1 MRYKNNI
8 DDSGVV
14 ASQGLNVT
22 DPDWHQLAI
31 TYDAYAGRMIG
42 YVDGTSV
49 GEIAVNGPTKLAE
62 YWDPTVGS
70 PWGDGFR
77 GLVDNITFSD
87 NVLSPSDIGDSY
99 ASFLQQVDAYVDPPP
114 PTSPPGPPVLP
125 VLFALDF
132 ENGEIADS
140 SGNGITVSNGALADL
155 TAGLNDTA
163 YHLNGLHYSA
173 GGNYLSI
180 QGDDSL
186 FSQDQIALS
195 MAFCADVPGQGGDLF
210 RIHTA
215 MQIDVLDSG
224 DVSFKLVAN
233 ALGESGTIASLG
245 VDVTDGAWH
254 HIALSYDAS
263 GGRMAGYLDG
273 NFVGEIAVSGPT
285 KALEYWNP
293 LIGNP
298 WSGGFTGLIDAVNIF
313 DSALGAAD
321 VAALHD
327 AFLGGGQSS
336 PPNASPIANDD
347 VATTLEDTPLVLT
360 PVELTGNDVDADGDL
375 LTISDVSLVS
385 GSGSVALL
393 SSGLVVF
400 TPTADDSGTALLE
413 YEIQDGRG
421 GQSTGQVT
429 VTVTPINDAPM
440 ATAASFAILEDAQI
454 GSLIGT
460 IRAFDP
466 EGQVLSYAITAGN
479 DDNAFAVPPPRPARV
494 WPTACGGSAPPGAWP
509 APRSTP

>member
-1 MRYKNNI
+1 MLTI
-8 DDSGVV
+8 DEHGYQDRVVGGVGV
-14 ASQGLNVT
+14 AK
-22 DPDWHQLAI
+22 
-31 TYDAYAGRMIG
+31 IG
-42 YVDGTSV
+42 IVVQKS
-49 GEIAVNGPTKLAE
+49 IAFGKVF
-62 YWDPTVGS
+62 V
-70 PWGDGFR
+70 
-77 GLVDNITFSD
+77 
-87 NVLSPSDIGDSY
+87 
-99 ASFLQQVDAYVDPPP
+99 
-114 PTSPPGPPVLP
+114 
-125 VLFALDF
+125 
-132 ENGEIADS
+132 
-140 SGNGITVSNGALADL
+140 L

-195 MAFCADVPGQGGDLF
+195 MAFRADVPGQGGDLF

-224 DVSFKLVAN
+224 DVSFKLIAN

-254 HIALSYDAS
+254 HIALSYDAL
-263 GGRMAGYLDG
+263 GERMAGYLDG

-298 WSGGFTGLIDAVNIF
+298 WSGGFTGLIDEVNIY
-313 DSALGAAD
+313 DSALTAAD

-385 GSGSVALL
+385 GNGSVALL
-393 SSGLVVF
+393 SSGLVLF
-400 TPTADDSGTALLE
+400 TPTANDSGTALLE

-460 IRAFDP
+460 IGAFDP

-479 DDNAFAVPPPRPARV
+479 DDNAFAVNVSGELLIQSNANLDAAV
-494 WPTACGGSAPPGAWP
+494 QSQYDLAVTITDSEGANVIVDTVINVSDDISTLTAAANQTYPTAIVVDDSAELNAALLAAVGGETLLLRPDVDYAVSAQNITVSDTVTITSLDANNAANITSLQIVDSNMLLFDNLRFEYRGTCQ
-509 APRSTP
+509 RL

>member
-1 MRYKNNI
+1 MLTI
-8 DDSGVV
+8 DEHGYQDRVV
-14 ASQGLNVT
+14 G
-22 DPDWHQLAI
+22 
-31 TYDAYAGRMIG
+31 
-42 YVDGTSV
+42 SV
-49 GEIAVNGPTKLAE
+49 GVAKIGIVVQKSIAFGKVF
-62 YWDPTVGS
+62 V
-70 PWGDGFR
+70 
-77 GLVDNITFSD
+77 
-87 NVLSPSDIGDSY
+87 
-99 ASFLQQVDAYVDPPP
+99 
-114 PTSPPGPPVLP
+114 
-125 VLFALDF
+125 
-132 ENGEIADS
+132 
-140 SGNGITVSNGALADL
+140 L

-195 MAFCADVPGQGGDLF
+195 MAFRADVPGQGGDLF
-210 RIHTA
+210 HIHTA

-224 DVSFKLVAN
+224 DVSFKLIAN

-254 HIALSYDAS
+254 HIALSYDAL
-263 GGRMAGYLDG
+263 GERMAGYLDG

-298 WSGGFTGLIDAVNIF
+298 WSGGFTGLIDEVNIY
-313 DSALGAAD
+313 DSALTAAD

-375 LTISDVSLVS
+375 LTISDVNLVS
-385 GSGSVALL
+385 GNGSVALL

-400 TPTADDSGTALLE
+400 TPTANDSGTALLE

-479 DDNAFAVPPPRPARV
+479 DDNAFAVNASGELLIQSNANLDAAV
-494 WPTACGGSAPPGAWP
+494 QSQYDLAVTITDSEGANVIVDTVINVSDDIATLTAAANQTYPTAIVVDDSAELNAALLAAVGGETLLPCLSG
-509 APRSTP
+509 